1 MAIFAFVLAVFS
13 KQLAGSPKHANLL
26 IKLDHYFWF
35 SVDGKTSFS
44 FNMLQQCN
52 TSPLIFVNLVI
63 VVIVVVVIVVVVVVV
78 VVVVCYTSPRLG
90 QVQPCLQR
98 KKTGNIVLKYIKYII
113 F

>member
-63 VVIVVVVIVVVVVVV
+63 VVIVVVVVVI
-78 VVVVCYTSPRLG
+78 VVCYTSPRLG
-90 QVQPCLQR
+90 QVRPCLQR
-98 KKTGNIVLKYIKYII
+98 NKTGNIVLKYIKYII